1 MRTPS
6 DAIIAARS
14 VLLHVW
20 CVVFFSISL
29 CARAQ
34 PTTGPS
40 PASQPTTGPSPAS
53 QPTTAPSPASTSETS
68 TQPPE
73 RSGLVGV
80 ERGQRRTE
88 YADGVFNVRT
98 GTGEGR
104 ELQINSH
111 RVVTDAKYEFWEDVQ
126 CRETLYVGKG
136 NDKVEVGGRLE
147 TIFANVES
155 LTQEF
160 LAENGILRA
169 ENADLRAQFDALKAY
184 VDNFFQPPSPP
195 PSPPPTPPP
204 PSPPPLTPIPDAS
217 WHTFVDA
224 CLSESEV
231 AEETGECT
239 DWASGNNYGTMP
251 NWNTSLVTDMS
262 GYDLDTYSYQGF
274 GGRSTFNGDISKWD
288 TSQVTDMT
296 GMFDSASAF
305 NQYIGSWNTGKVTNM
320 QGVFY
325 SASAF
330 NQDIGTTSDGSWDTA
345 QVTNMG
351 YMFHSASAFNQ
362 DIGSWDTSQV
372 TDMASMFNGASS
384 FNQDISSWTGTAAT
398 TLQTNMFQGAD
409 AFQAKFSCTNI
420 EKGPVNSCELKS
432 T

>member
-195 PSPPPTPPP
+195 PP
-204 PSPPPLTPIPDAS
+204 PSPLTPIPDAS
-217 WHTFVDA
+217 WHTFVEE
-224 CLSESEV
+224 CLTE
-231 AEETGECT
+231 APATGECT
-239 DWASGNNYGTMP
+239 NWASGNNYGTMP
-251 NWNTSLVTDMS
+251 DWDVSLVTDMS
-262 GYDLDTYSYQGF
+262 GWNGSATGFHGTMGYQGF
-274 GGRSTFNGDISKWD
+274 NADITRWD
-288 TSQVTDMT
+288 TSGLKTMQAMFENTQSFQQDIGVWDTSGVTNMWAT
-296 GMFDSASAF
+296 FKNSAF
-305 NQYIGSWNTGKVTNM
+305 NRDISGWNTSSVTVMKAMFLDN
-320 QGVFY
+320 
-325 SASAF
+325 
-330 NQDIGTTSDGSWDTA
+330 TA
-345 QVTNMG
+345 
-351 YMFHSASAFNQ
+351 
-362 DIGSWDTSQV
+362 
-372 TDMASMFNGASS
+372 
-384 FNQDISSWTGTAAT
+384 FNQDISSWNGTAAET
-398 TLQTNMFQGAD
+398 EQLRIFEGAT

-420 EKGPVNSCELKS
+420 ETGPVNSCELKS

>member
-29 CARAQ
+29 CARA
-34 PTTGPS
+34 
-40 PASQPTTGPSPAS
+40 QPTTGPSPAS

-195 PSPPPTPPP
+195 PP
-204 PSPPPLTPIPDAS
+204 PSPLTPIPDAS
-217 WHTFVDA
+217 WHTFVEE
-224 CLSESEV
+224 CLTE
-231 AEETGECT
+231 APATGECT
-239 DWASGNNYGTMP
+239 NWASGNNYGTMP
-251 NWNTSLVTDMS
+251 DWDVSLVTDMS
-262 GYDLDTYSYQGF
+262 GWNGSATGFHGTMGYQGF
-274 GGRSTFNGDISKWD
+274 NADITRWD
-288 TSQVTDMT
+288 TSGLKTMQAMFENTQSFQQDIGVWDTSGVTNMWAT
-296 GMFDSASAF
+296 FKNSAF
-305 NQYIGSWNTGKVTNM
+305 NR
-320 QGVFY
+320 
-325 SASAF
+325 
-330 NQDIGTTSDGSWDTA
+330 DISG
-345 QVTNMG
+345 
-351 YMFHSASAFNQ
+351 
-362 DIGSWDTSQV
+362 WDTSSV
-372 TDMASMFNGASS
+372 TVMKAMFLDNTA
-384 FNQDISSWTGTAAT
+384 FNQDISSWNGTAAET
-398 TLQTNMFQGAD
+398 VQNRMFEGAT
-409 AFQAKFSCTNI
+409 AFQAKFSCTNTNT
-420 EKGPVNSCELKS
+420 GPVNSCELKS

>member
-68 TQPPE
+68 TQSPE

-195 PSPPPTPPP
+195 PP
-204 PSPPPLTPIPDAS
+204 PSPLTPIPDAS
-217 WHTFVDA
+217 WHTFVEE
-224 CLSESEV
+224 CLTE
-231 AEETGECT
+231 APATGECT
-239 DWASGNNYGTMP
+239 NWASGNNYGTMP
-251 NWNTSLVTDMS
+251 DWDVSLVTDMS
-262 GYDLDTYSYQGF
+262 GWNGSATGFHGTMGYQGF
-274 GGRSTFNGDISKWD
+274 NADITRWD
-288 TSQVTDMT
+288 TSGLKTMQAMFENTQSFQQDIGVWDTSGVTNMWAT
-296 GMFDSASAF
+296 FKNSAF
-305 NQYIGSWNTGKVTNM
+305 NR
-320 QGVFY
+320 
-325 SASAF
+325 
-330 NQDIGTTSDGSWDTA
+330 DISG
-345 QVTNMG
+345 
-351 YMFHSASAFNQ
+351 
-362 DIGSWDTSQV
+362 WDTSSV
-372 TDMASMFNGASS
+372 TVMKAMFLDNTA
-384 FNQDISSWTGTAAT
+384 FNQDISSWNGTAAET
-398 TLQTNMFQGAD
+398 VQNRMFEGAT

-420 EKGPVNSCELKS
+420 ETGPVNSCELKS

>member
-14 VLLHVW
+14 MLLHVW

-68 TQPPE
+68 TQSPE

-169 ENADLRAQFDALKAY
+169 ENADLRAQYDALQAK

-195 PSPPPTPPP
+195 PP
-204 PSPPPLTPIPDAS
+204 PPPLTPIPDAS
-217 WHTFVDA
+217 WHTFVEE
-224 CLSESEV
+224 CLTE
-231 AEETGECT
+231 APETGECT
-239 DWASGNNYGTMP
+239 VWASGNNYGTMP
-251 NWNTSLVTDMS
+251 DWDVSLVTDMS
-262 GYDLDTYSYQGF
+262 GWNGSATGFHGTMGYQGF
-274 GGRSTFNGDISKWD
+274 NADITRWD
-288 TSQVTDMT
+288 TSGLKTMQAMFENTQSFQQDIGVWDTSGVTNMWAT
-296 GMFDSASAF
+296 FKNSAF
-305 NQYIGSWNTGKVTNM
+305 NRDISGWNTSSVTVMKAMFLDN
-320 QGVFY
+320 
-325 SASAF
+325 
-330 NQDIGTTSDGSWDTA
+330 TA
-345 QVTNMG
+345 
-351 YMFHSASAFNQ
+351 
-362 DIGSWDTSQV
+362 
-372 TDMASMFNGASS
+372 
-384 FNQDISSWTGTAAT
+384 FNQDISSWNGTAAET
-398 TLQTNMFQGAD
+398 EQLRIFEGAT
-409 AFQAKFSCTNI
+409 AFQAKFSCTNTNT
-420 EKGPVNSCELKS
+420 GPVNSCELKS

>member
-14 VLLHVW
+14 MLLHVW

-29 CARAQ
+29 CARA
-34 PTTGPS
+34 
-40 PASQPTTGPSPAS
+40 QPTTGPSPAS

-195 PSPPPTPPP
+195 PP
-204 PSPPPLTPIPDAS
+204 PSPLTPIPDAS
-217 WHTFVDA
+217 WHTFVEE
-224 CLSESEV
+224 CLTE
-231 AEETGECT
+231 APATGECT
-239 DWASGNNYGTMP
+239 NWASGNNYGTMP
-251 NWNTSLVTDMS
+251 DWDVSEVTDMS
-262 GYDLDTYSYQGF
+262 GWNNGPTGFHGTMGYQGF
-274 GGRSTFNGDISKWD
+274 NADITRWD
-288 TSQVTDMT
+288 TSGLKTMQAMFENTQSFQQDIGVWDTSGVTNMWAT
-296 GMFDSASAF
+296 FKNSAF
-305 NQYIGSWNTGKVTNM
+305 NRDISGWNTSSVTVMKAMFLDN
-320 QGVFY
+320 
-325 SASAF
+325 
-330 NQDIGTTSDGSWDTA
+330 TA
-345 QVTNMG
+345 
-351 YMFHSASAFNQ
+351 
-362 DIGSWDTSQV
+362 
-372 TDMASMFNGASS
+372 
-384 FNQDISSWTGTAAT
+384 FNQDISSWNGTAAET
-398 TLQTNMFQGAD
+398 EQLRIFEGAT

-420 EKGPVNSCELKS
+420 ETGPVNSCELKS

>member
-14 VLLHVW
+14 MLLHVW

-29 CARAQ
+29 CARA
-34 PTTGPS
+34 
-40 PASQPTTGPSPAS
+40 QPTTGPSPAS

-195 PSPPPTPPP
+195 PP
-204 PSPPPLTPIPDAS
+204 PSPLTPIPDAS
-217 WHTFVDA
+217 WHTFVEE
-224 CLSESEV
+224 CLTE
-231 AEETGECT
+231 APATGECT
-239 DWASGNNYGTMP
+239 NWASGNNYGTMP
-251 NWNTSLVTDMS
+251 DWDVSEVTDMS
-262 GYDLDTYSYQGF
+262 GWNNGPTGFHGTMGYQGF
-274 GGRSTFNGDISKWD
+274 NADITRWD
-288 TSQVTDMT
+288 TSGLKTMQAMFENTQSFQQDIGVWDTSGVTNMWAT
-296 GMFDSASAF
+296 FKNSAF
-305 NQYIGSWNTGKVTNM
+305 NRDISGWNTSSVTVMKAMFLDN
-320 QGVFY
+320 
-325 SASAF
+325 
-330 NQDIGTTSDGSWDTA
+330 TA
-345 QVTNMG
+345 
-351 YMFHSASAFNQ
+351 
-362 DIGSWDTSQV
+362 
-372 TDMASMFNGASS
+372 
-384 FNQDISSWTGTAAT
+384 FNQDISSWNGTAAET
-398 TLQTNMFQGAD
+398 EQLRIFEGAT
-409 AFQAKFSCTNI
+409 AFQAKFSRTNDI
-420 EKGPVNSCELKS
+420 TGPARSCELR
-432 T
+432 

>member
-34 PTTGPS
+34 PTS
-40 PASQPTTGPSPAS
+40 GPSPAS

-195 PSPPPTPPP
+195 PP
-204 PSPPPLTPIPDAS
+204 PSPLTPIPDAS
-217 WHTFVDA
+217 WHTFVEE
-224 CLSESEV
+224 CLTE
-231 AEETGECT
+231 APATGECT
-239 DWASGNNYGTMP
+239 NWASGNNYGTMP
-251 NWNTSLVTDMS
+251 DWDVSLVTDMS
-262 GYDLDTYSYQGF
+262 GWNNGPTGFHGAMGYQGF
-274 GGRSTFNGDISKWD
+274 NADITRWD
-288 TSQVTDMT
+288 TSGLKTMQAMFENTQSFQQDIGVWDTSGVTNMWAT
-296 GMFDSASAF
+296 FKNSAF
-305 NQYIGSWNTGKVTNM
+305 NR
-320 QGVFY
+320 
-325 SASAF
+325 
-330 NQDIGTTSDGSWDTA
+330 DISG
-345 QVTNMG
+345 
-351 YMFHSASAFNQ
+351 
-362 DIGSWDTSQV
+362 WDTSSV
-372 TDMASMFNGASS
+372 TVMKAMFLDNTA
-384 FNQDISSWTGTAAT
+384 FNQDISSWNGTAAET
-398 TLQTNMFQGAD
+398 VQNRMFEGAT

-420 EKGPVNSCELKS
+420 ETGPVNSCELKS

>member
-14 VLLHVW
+14 MLLHVW

-34 PTTGPS
+34 PTS
-40 PASQPTTGPSPAS
+40 GPSPAS

-204 PSPPPLTPIPDAS
+204 PPPPPPPLTPIPDLS
-217 WHTFVDA
+217 WHTFVEE
-224 CLSESEV
+224 CLTE
-231 AEETGECT
+231 APETGECT
-239 DWASGNNYGTMP
+239 VWASGNNYGTMP
-251 NWNTSLVTDMS
+251 DWDVSLVTDMS
-262 GYDLDTYSYQGF
+262 GWNGSATGFHGTMGYQGF
-274 GGRSTFNGDISKWD
+274 NADITRWD
-288 TSQVTDMT
+288 TSGLKTMQAMFENTQSFQRDIGVWNTSGVTNMWAT
-296 GMFDSASAF
+296 FKNSAF
-305 NQYIGSWNTGKVTNM
+305 NRDISGWNTSSVTVMKAMFLDN
-320 QGVFY
+320 
-325 SASAF
+325 
-330 NQDIGTTSDGSWDTA
+330 TA
-345 QVTNMG
+345 
-351 YMFHSASAFNQ
+351 
-362 DIGSWDTSQV
+362 
-372 TDMASMFNGASS
+372 
-384 FNQDISSWTGTAAT
+384 FNQDISSWNGTAAET
-398 TLQTNMFQGAD
+398 EQLRIFEGAT

-420 EKGPVNSCELKS
+420 ETGPVNSCELKS

>member
-40 PASQPTTGPSPAS
+40 PASQPTT
-53 QPTTAPSPASTSETS
+53 APSPASTSETS
-68 TQPPE
+68 TQSPE

-195 PSPPPTPPP
+195 PP
-204 PSPPPLTPIPDAS
+204 PSPLTPIPDAS
-217 WHTFVDA
+217 WHTFVEE
-224 CLSESEV
+224 CLTE
-231 AEETGECT
+231 APATGECT
-239 DWASGNNYGTMP
+239 NWASGNNYGTMP
-251 NWNTSLVTDMS
+251 DWDVSLVTDMS
-262 GYDLDTYSYQGF
+262 GWNGSATGFHGTMGYQGF
-274 GGRSTFNGDISKWD
+274 NADITRWD
-288 TSQVTDMT
+288 TSGLKTMQAMFENTQSFQQDIGVWDTSGVTNMWAT
-296 GMFDSASAF
+296 FKNSAF
-305 NQYIGSWNTGKVTNM
+305 NRDISGWNTSSVTVMKAMFLDN
-320 QGVFY
+320 
-325 SASAF
+325 
-330 NQDIGTTSDGSWDTA
+330 TA
-345 QVTNMG
+345 
-351 YMFHSASAFNQ
+351 
-362 DIGSWDTSQV
+362 
-372 TDMASMFNGASS
+372 
-384 FNQDISSWTGTAAT
+384 FNQDISSWNGTAAET
-398 TLQTNMFQGAD
+398 EQLRIFEGAT

-420 EKGPVNSCELKS
+420 ETGPVNSCELKS

>member
-14 VLLHVW
+14 MLLHVW

-195 PSPPPTPPP
+195 PP
-204 PSPPPLTPIPDAS
+204 PSPLTPIPDAS
-217 WHTFVDA
+217 WHTFVEE
-224 CLSESEV
+224 CLTE
-231 AEETGECT
+231 APATGECT
-239 DWASGNNYGTMP
+239 NWASGNNYGTMP
-251 NWNTSLVTDMS
+251 DWDVSLVTDMS
-262 GYDLDTYSYQGF
+262 GWNGSATGFHGTMGYQGF
-274 GGRSTFNGDISKWD
+274 NADITRWD
-288 TSQVTDMT
+288 TSGLKTMQAMFENTQSFQQDIGVWDTSGVTNMWAT
-296 GMFDSASAF
+296 FKNSAF
-305 NQYIGSWNTGKVTNM
+305 NRDISGWNTSSVTVMKAMFLDN
-320 QGVFY
+320 
-325 SASAF
+325 
-330 NQDIGTTSDGSWDTA
+330 TA
-345 QVTNMG
+345 
-351 YMFHSASAFNQ
+351 
-362 DIGSWDTSQV
+362 
-372 TDMASMFNGASS
+372 
-384 FNQDISSWTGTAAT
+384 FNQDISSWNGTAAET
-398 TLQTNMFQGAD
+398 EQLRIFEGAT

-420 EKGPVNSCELKS
+420 ETGPVNSCELKS